1 MSDTKAKPEG
11 QAEPS
16 MEEILASIRRI
27 ISEDAEPAKEAAPA
41 PPPPPPPPQPAAP
54 LTMDLPP
61 PPPPPPTP
69 PPPPPPPPAS
79 DVLELTDIVDD
90 RPKGEGLVDDL
101 VAATASDTL
110 ASLASARRRPVTDP
124 GLLLGNGAVTL
135 EDLVR
140 EELRPL
146 LKAWLDQNL
155 TPLVE
160 RLVKREIERI
170 ARGVD

>member
-41 PPPPPPPPQPAAP
+41 APPPPPPQPAAP

-61 PPPPPPTP
+61 PAP

-90 RPKGEGLVDDL
+90 RSKGDGLVDDL

>member
-41 PPPPPPPPQPAAP
+41 
-54 LTMDLPP
+54 
-61 PPPPPPTP
+61 

>member
-41 PPPPPPPPQPAAP
+41 APPPPPPQPAAP

-61 PPPPPPTP
+61 PA
-69 PPPPPPPPAS
+69 PPPPPPPAS

-90 RPKGEGLVDDL
+90 RSKGDGLVDDL

>member
-1 MSDTKAKPEG
+1 M
-11 QAEPS
+11 
-16 MEEILASIRRI
+16 
-27 ISEDAEPAKEAAPA
+27 
-41 PPPPPPPPQPAAP
+41 
-54 LTMDLPP
+54 
-61 PPPPPPTP
+61 
-69 PPPPPPPPAS
+69 
-79 DVLELTDIVDD
+79 LELTDIVDD